1 MKPQRVYENGYRG
14 TEEFPEYIEHYLYFS
29 LRKAADLAA
38 EQLVRRGWTTRVLP
52 AAVGDDWLVLATQ
65 PATGEEEMD
74 EIYNSLAQFAES
86 FNGTYDGWERPADF
100 EDENVN

>member
-1 MKPQRVYENGYRG
+1 
-14 TEEFPEYIEHYLYFS
+14 
-29 LRKAADLAA
+29 
-38 EQLVRRGWTTRVLP
+38 
-52 AAVGDDWLVLATQ
+52 VGDDWLVLATQ